1 MQYSQHTFYQYINV
15 VYSLNSS
22 MKRLSLRLS
31 ALLGTF
37 FLFGS
42 QVLLQAPARAD
53 VYTDCI
59 ASNGRRKCTLI
70 MLYTMPCFTIRNWEV
85 DRQALTSKEDP
96 GKPISYVEYT
106 ALIMKG
112 ALTDSN
118 TPVSFAANLAR
129 GPFFETALGE
139 FLEKECP
146 EAKMYSSQLAAMLQD
161 LDNPKRGVQEKFTFE
176 IFSSDHLFGQHIRQS
191 NPGIESR
198 LGPLNAEAIKEA
210 RIGHCLVALK
220 LGPSTD
226 RKEEEKRY
234 CKNLL
239 LENNVKPW

>member
-1 MQYSQHTFYQYINV
+1 MKCI
-15 VYSLNSS
+15 SLH
-22 MKRLSLRLS
+22 LS
-31 ALLGTF
+31 ALLGTV
-37 FLFGS
+37 LFGS
-42 QVLLQAPARAD
+42 QVLVQAPVRAD
-53 VYTDCI
+53 AYTDCI
-59 ASNGRRKCTLI
+59 AANGRRKCTLI
-70 MLYTMPCFTIRNWEV
+70 MLYTMPCFTIENWEV
-85 DRQALTSKEDP
+85 DRNLTSIEDP
-96 GKPISYVEYT
+96 DKPMSYIEYT
-106 ALIMKG
+106 ALIMKE

-129 GPFFETALGE
+129 GPFFEKALGE

-239 LENNVKPW
+239 LENSVKPW